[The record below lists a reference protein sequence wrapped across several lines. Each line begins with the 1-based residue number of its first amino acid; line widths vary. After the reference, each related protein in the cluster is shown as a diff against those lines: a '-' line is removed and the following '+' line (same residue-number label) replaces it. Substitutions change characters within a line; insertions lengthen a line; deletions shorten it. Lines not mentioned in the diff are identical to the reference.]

1 MKKALKIL
9 LALALTLS
17 LSLCLC
23 SCIDLDEI
31 RKTRVSYIGESQTEV
46 TFRGNTY
53 KQLDTKISEYLS
65 SYELPDTA
73 YATKDEVPLL
83 LTEMFSEWVSYSE
96 NDTRL
101 IQVEGIYYCR
111 EDLYQ
116 YAKDLLEKNEF
127 EYPCFKYYNFE
138 TGEET
143 LKMLDKSFID
153 TVNKIIDT
161 VEPSKDYPDTYD
173 MVTNVVTIMATDK
186 EGLFMHGLF
195 YVEQLEDGY
204 FISMDNLADD
214 IAGYIVPQKYH
225 SQFEDLFPE
234 DTEFNEFNFEV

>member
-17 LSLCLC
+17 LSFCLC

-31 RKTRVSYIGESQTEV
+31 RKTRVSYIGEGQTEV
-46 TFRGNTY
+46 VFRGNNY
-53 KQLDTKISEYLS
+53 KQLDPKISEYLS

-83 LTEMFSEWVSYSE
+83 LTQMFGEWVSYSE
-96 NDTRL
+96 KDTRL
-101 IQVEGIYYCR
+101 IQVDTVYYCR
-111 EDLYQ
+111 EDLYD
-116 YAKDLLEKNEF
+116 YAVDLIEKNVF
-127 EYPCFKYYNFE
+127 EYPCFRYYDFE

-143 LKMLDKSFID
+143 FKILNQSFID

-161 VEPSKDYPDTYD
+161 VEPSKTYPESYD
-173 MVTNVVTIMATDK
+173 IVTIMATDR
-186 EGLFMHGLF
+186 EGLFMHSLF

-214 IAGYIVPQKYH
+214 IYGYVVPKKFH
-225 SQFEDLFPE
+225 SQFEEIFPE
-234 DTEFNEFNFEV
+234 DEYFEEFNFEV